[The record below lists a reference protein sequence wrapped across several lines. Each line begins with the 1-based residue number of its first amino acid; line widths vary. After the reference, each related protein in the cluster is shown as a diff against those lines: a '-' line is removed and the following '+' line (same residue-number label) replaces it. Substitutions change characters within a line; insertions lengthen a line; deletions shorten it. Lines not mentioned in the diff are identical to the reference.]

1 MSNGVRIR
9 KLSTGIQGL
18 DTVLGGGVPEFSFN
32 LIAGGPGCG
41 KTTLAHQF
49 MFANAT
55 DEKKAVYFTIFGE
68 PPIKMLRYQQQFGFF
83 DASKVGGAI
92 RFVHLGKEMI
102 DGGLDRVMEGI
113 TREIDAVDA
122 RTVVVDSFRSVA
134 RTAMATEGREEQMGL
149 ERFVQLLALQLT
161 AYEATTF
168 LVGEYAEQETSSNPI
183 FTVADGIVWLYQTV
197 IRNSAVRRLQAMK
210 MRGAAPV
217 PGLHTIKL
225 TDDGMRVF
233 PRLAKPEEWSV
244 ARSTAGG
251 RQKTGIAGL
260 DEMLHGGI
268 PAGYSMLV
276 AGPSGSGKSMLATQF
291 ILEGV
296 RAGEPAVL
304 AIFEK
309 RPDEYLR
316 TVPGGPE
323 LERLIAE
330 EKMKLVYIRPL
341 DLSVD
346 EALEELQD
354 AITRMGA
361 KRVVIDSLS
370 GFELALAPPFSEDFR
385 ESLYRMVG
393 ALTNMGVTL
402 LLTVEL
408 TESFTELRLSPQ
420 GASFLTDGIIL
431 QRYVEVDG
439 SLKKVMAVIKMR
451 ASDHSKELREY
462 RISERG
468 LEIGGVFRGQRGALT
483 GTPQPRPSVT
493 PRKRAPAPAVPR
505 ARANA
510 KSKRRA
516 R

>member
-1 MSNGVRIR
+1 MSNSVRIR
-9 KLSTGIQGL
+9 RLSTGIQGL
-18 DTVLGGGVPEFSFN
+18 DEVLGGGVPEFSFN
-32 LIAGGPGCG
+32 LVAGGPGCG
-41 KTTLAHQF
+41 KTTMAHQF

-55 DEKKAVYFTIFGE
+55 DENKALYFTIFGE

-83 DASKVGGAI
+83 DASKVGAAI

-102 DGGLDRVMEGI
+102 HGGLDEVMERI
-113 TREIDAVDA
+113 TKEIDAIDA

-134 RTAMATEGREEQMGL
+134 RSIALQGQEEQMGL

-161 AYEATTF
+161 TYEATTF
-168 LVGEYAEQETSSNPI
+168 LVGEYAEQETNSNPV
-183 FTVADGIVWLYQTV
+183 FTVADGILWLYQTV
-197 IRNSAVRRLQAMK
+197 IRNSAVRRVQVMK

-233 PRLAKPEEWSV
+233 PRLSKPEQRR
-244 ARSTAGG
+244 AAGSRAAG

-260 DEMLHGGI
+260 DEMLGGGI

-291 ILEGV
+291 ILEGL
-296 RAGEPAVL
+296 RRGEPAVL

-316 TVPGGPE
+316 TVPAGAE
-323 LERLIAE
+323 LERLIAAD
-330 EKMKLVYIRPL
+330 KMKLVYIRPL

-346 EALEELQD
+346 EALEELRE
-354 AITRMGA
+354 AITRLEA

-370 GFELALAPPFSEDFR
+370 GFELALAPPFREDFR

-393 ALTNMGVTL
+393 ALTNLGITL

-439 SLKKVMAVIKMR
+439 TLRKVMTVVKMR

-462 RISERG
+462 RITERG
-468 LEIGGVFRGQRGALT
+468 LEVDSIFRGPRAILSGA
-483 GTPQPRPSVT
+483 PQSAAAAK
-493 PRKRAPAPAVPR
+493 PRKSVAAGRRPR
-505 ARANA
+505 AKIKA
-510 KSKRRA
+510 KRRV